1 MSAVVHIITRGACAA
16 LMAVFLLAGQV
27 CAEDR
32 FEMTFA
38 PAFHPSSTIRIIR
51 VDDKTTLN
59 FLYSDLKTQE
69 QRTEEFLLDGKV
81 ADRFFARMDE
91 LAGKWF
97 WTLNIIAC
105 LRITFYD
112 GISLGP
118 AIYSMYDGF
127 SVEGSYITGSS
138 PPFRFKSQSPSK
150 KVPHEPR
157 DYDITLAVFKVLDS
171 LDGLNPPRSLT
182 EYIEQISIYNNERPF
197 PARIFGGNPFRVRF
211 YGMLSSGDDKDLK
224 KLIDGLP
231 TDKPLVIDMSNFQG
245 MGTILYPR
253 FLELIRRNPDITW
266 ISSREAK
273 RQLLEIGV
281 PEEKIEDVPAQ
292 PVVR

>member
-38 PAFHPSSTIRIIR
+38 PAFHPPSTIRIIR
-51 VDDKTTLN
+51 ADDKTTLN

-69 QRTEEFLLDGKV
+69 QKTEEFVLDKEI
-81 ADRFFARMDE
+81 ANRFFTRMDE
-91 LAGKWF
+91 LTRKWL

-112 GISLGP
+112 GISFGS
-118 AIYSMYDGF
+118 SMYRMLDGF
-127 SVEGSYITGSS
+127 SVEGSYIRGEK
-138 PPFRFKSQSPSK
+138 PPFRFKSENPNKSI
-150 KVPHEPR
+150 PHEPR
-157 DYDITLAVFKVLDS
+157 DYDITVAVFRVVDS
-171 LDGLNPPRSLT
+171 LGSLKPT
-182 EYIEQISIYNNERPF
+182 DSLVKYIEQVSIYGDERPF
-197 PARIFGGNPFRVRF
+197 PARIIGGNPFRVRF
-211 YGMLSSGDDKDLK
+211 YGILSSGDDKDLK

-253 FLELIRRNPDITW
+253 FRELIRRNPDITW

-281 PEEKIEDVPAQ
+281 PERRIEIIPAEEEA
-292 PVVR
+292 R